1 MENNNIQPCHDD
13 LDRREA
19 NNPPKMLNLEVEGQR
34 EGFDYAKRP
43 KWLRAAVLGANDGFV
58 STTSLMMGVGGV
70 RKDVK
75 SMLLTG
81 VAGMVAGVC
90 SLAIGDFVFVYS
102 QYAIGIGVQLLGAAF
117 FNTYK
122 ARLGVVVAVVTLAL
136 IIFGDFGAF
145 LGKAPRVKSTLR
157 SAGVQFAQR
166 DQVVQPNNPIS
177 QPSMTTNVPNR
188 EQASARQEAVAQLAE
203 S

>member
-136 IIFGDFGAF
+136 IIFGDLGAF

-157 SAGVQFAQR
+157 VLIGGLLAMAITFSL
-166 DQVVQPNNPIS
+166 
-177 QPSMTTNVPNR
+177 TNVVG
-188 EQASARQEAVAQLAE
+188 SSGL
-203 S
+203 

>member
-136 IIFGDFGAF
+136 IIFGDLGAF
-145 LGKAPRVKSTLR
+145 LGKAPR